1 MLEQDG
7 LDAIAVITPPSLH
20 KSLSVAAMEAG
31 KHVFCEK
38 PMALTVTD
46 CNQMLEAVKR
56 TGKALQIG
64 TQRRHSNDY
73 KLLADT
79 IRNDSVGDILYS
91 DLNDY
96 RGDWRVPEEDEYP
109 EGVSY
114 WRLSQRESGGA
125 VFEMGAHIIDVNNWI
140 FDSEPVSVSSI
151 QGVNNHS
158 LRKRD
163 SMDHGGVRSEERRV
177 GQECVS
183 TCRSR
188 WAP

>member
-1 MLEQDG
+1 MRISDWSSDVCSSDL
-7 LDAIAVITPPSLH
+7 
-20 KSLSVAAMEAG
+20 
-31 KHVFCEK
+31 
-38 PMALTVTD
+38 
-46 CNQMLEAVKR
+46 VKR
-56 TGKALQIG
+56 TGKSLQIG

-125 VFEMGAHIIDVNNWI
+125 VFEMGAHIIDEI
-140 FDSEPVSVSSI
+140 GSASCRE
-151 QGVNNHS
+151 
-158 LRKRD
+158 
-163 SMDHGGVRSEERRV
+163 GGCQK
-177 GQECVS
+177 G
-183 TCRSR
+183 
-188 WAP
+188 

>member
-1 MLEQDG
+1 
-7 LDAIAVITPPSLH
+7 
-20 KSLSVAAMEAG
+20 
-31 KHVFCEK
+31 
-38 PMALTVTD
+38 MALTCTD

-125 VFEMGAHIIDVNNWI
+125 VFDMG
-140 FDSEPVSVSSI
+140 
-151 QGVNNHS
+151 
-158 LRKRD
+158 
-163 SMDHGGVRSEERRV
+163 RSEERRV
-177 GQECVS
+177 GEECVS
-183 TCRSR
+183 TCG
-188 WAP
+188 